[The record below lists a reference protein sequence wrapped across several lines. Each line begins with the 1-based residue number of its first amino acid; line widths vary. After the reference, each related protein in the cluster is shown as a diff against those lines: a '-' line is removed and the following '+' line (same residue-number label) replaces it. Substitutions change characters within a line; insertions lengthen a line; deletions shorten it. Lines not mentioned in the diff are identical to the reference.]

1 MQRRYNHTHFILAV
15 VVVSMLT
22 LLMVCVD
29 AQARI
34 AFSSNRTGNWDIY
47 VINANDAQQMRKLTD
62 NPLAEW
68 DPSWSPDGKRIAY
81 TSGKNRNF
89 VVGGHWEIYVMDA
102 DGRNKRSLTGKGFA
116 AGYPSWSPDSKRI
129 AFVSSEV
136 WDIATGNWQIYVMDA
151 DGKNQKN
158 LSDNDFD
165 EWGPSWSPDSKRI
178 AFTSSRDGNR
188 EIYVMNAD
196 GKNQK
201 NTTQGPFSHDSDP
214 SWSPDGERI
223 TFVSDRDGHREI
235 YVMDADG
242 KNQKNLSNNDFD
254 EWGPSWSPD
263 GERIAF
269 VSDRSGHAHRRI
281 PGWFTSEIY
290 VMDADGA
297 NPRNIT
303 NHLEDDEDPAWYPL
317 VLSVAPADKR
327 LTIWGQLKQVDR

>member
-1 MQRRYNHTHFILAV
+1 MQRRYNLTHLILAGV
-15 VVVSMLT
+15 AVLGLT
-22 LLMVCVD
+22 PLMVCVE
-29 AQARI
+29 AQAQI
-34 AFSSNRTGNWDIY
+34 AFSSNRDGNWDIY

-68 DPSWSPDGKRIAY
+68 DPSWSPDRKRIAY

-89 VVGGHWEIYVMDA
+89 VVGGRWEIYVMDA
-102 DGRNKRSLTGKGFA
+102 DGKNKRSLTGNGFA
-116 AGYPSWSPDSKRI
+116 AGYPSWSPDGKRI

-158 LSDNDFD
+158 LSNNDFD
-165 EWGPSWSPDSKRI
+165 EWGPSWSPDGKRI
-178 AFTSSRDGNR
+178 AFTSGRDGNR
-188 EIYVMNAD
+188 EIYVMNAN

-201 NTTQGPFSHDSDP
+201 NITQGPLAHDSDP
-214 SWSPDGERI
+214 SWSPDGKRI
-223 TFVSDRDGHREI
+223 AFTSNRDGHREI

-263 GERIAF
+263 GKRITF
-269 VSDRSGHAHRRI
+269 VSDRSRHAHRRI

-290 VMDADGA
+290 VMDADGR
-297 NPRNIT
+297 NPRNLT
-303 NHLEDDEDPAWYPL
+303 NHLEDDEDPAWYN
-317 VLSVAPADKR
+317 PAFVVSPAGKT
-327 LTIWGQLKQVDR
+327 LTMWGRLKQVDR